1 MRTLIL
7 TLIVL
12 FVSIPIYSQEVKSEY
27 KFKSEKTKTRF
38 LSGVKWNYI
47 ELDSLILYNDNTF
60 YRKRFYPLLI
70 FFLFFLLSEVD
81 IINWVISSNAT
92 EPKRLRK

>member
-27 KFKSEKTKTRF
+27 KFKSEKTKHDF
-38 LSGVKWNYI
+38 
-47 ELDSLILYNDNTF
+47 
-60 YRKRFYPLLI
+60 
-70 FFLFFLLSEVD
+70 
-81 IINWVISSNAT
+81 
-92 EPKRLRK
+92 